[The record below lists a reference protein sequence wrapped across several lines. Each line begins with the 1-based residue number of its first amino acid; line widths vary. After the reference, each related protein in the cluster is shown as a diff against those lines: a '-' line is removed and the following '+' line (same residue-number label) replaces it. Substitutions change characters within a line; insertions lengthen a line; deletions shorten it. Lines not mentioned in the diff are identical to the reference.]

1 MFYYV
6 VWAKFI
12 VDGGPW
18 EIWRNPL
25 SCSVCSHCKDTPHV
39 KKVTFIETSLYFS
52 WKNQRGFLLGVLY
65 KFCSNIFPDTLY
77 SGFLII
83 ITEYKGN
90 IIDLY
95 HPSLD
100 FPTGHQL
107 NNIIYN
113 LSHDMNHWSVLAPFY
128 HCVNRLSRWVIWFLI
143 YCGESWCGI
152 KSI

>member
-1 MFYYV
+1 MLSEQSLLLTGVLEKFEEILCLAQYV
-6 VWAKFI
+6 VTVRAA
-12 VDGGPW
+12 
-18 EIWRNPL
+18 
-25 SCSVCSHCKDTPHV
+25 PHV
-39 KKVTFIETSLYFS
+39 KKVTFMETSLYFS

-65 KFCSNIFPDTLY
+65 KFCSNIFPNTLY

-83 ITEYKGN
+83 IIEYKGN

-113 LSHDMNHWSVLAPFY
+113 LSHDMNHRSVLAPFQ
-128 HCVNRLSRWVIWFLI
+128 HSVNRLSRWVIWFLI

-152 KSI
+152 NSI